1 MKKISTI
8 LMSVLILTGCGS
20 IDGNQYIDKNPAFNL
35 KEFFTGDL
43 KAWGIVQDRSGNVVN
58 RFDIDLVGTWDGNE
72 GKLVEDFFYYD
83 GKEQQRIWYI
93 TDKGDGNYV
102 GRADDIVDEAQGV
115 SFGNAANWKYVMDVP
130 VGDKTYRMTLDD
142 WFWQMNDDVLMNR
155 SYMKKFGITFAEITI
170 FMQKVK

>member
-1 MKKISTI
+1 
-8 LMSVLILTGCGS
+8 MSVLLLAGCGS
-20 IDGNQYIDKNPAFNL
+20 IDGKQYIEQKPAFDL
-35 KEFFTGDL
+35 KEFFTGEL

-58 RFDIDLVGTWDGNE
+58 RFDIDLVGTWEGNE
-72 GKLVEDFFYYD
+72 GTLVEDFVYYD

-93 TDKGDGNYV
+93 TDKGDGNYS
-102 GRADDIVDEAQGV
+102 GRADDIMGEAQGV

-142 WFWQMNDDVLMNR
+142 WFWLMNDDVLMNR